1 MTYSMPFKC
10 CFRMQFGKCAA
21 EDIQIPDEQDSG
33 KQDCTEEPS
42 EASEVKSP
50 DKHYTL
56 CILCLLNE
64 INTFELMFSG
74 RNAVPL

>member
-33 KQDCTEEPS
+33 KEDCTEEPS

-50 DKHYTL
+50 D
-56 CILCLLNE
+56 
-64 INTFELMFSG
+64 
-74 RNAVPL
+74 